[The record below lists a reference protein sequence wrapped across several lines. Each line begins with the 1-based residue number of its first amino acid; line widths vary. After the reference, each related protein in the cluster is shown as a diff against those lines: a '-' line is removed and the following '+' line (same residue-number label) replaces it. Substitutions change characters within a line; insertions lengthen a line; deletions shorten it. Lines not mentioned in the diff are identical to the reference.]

1 MQNISFHTVGE
12 LLRFLPEDQLEIT
25 ERLREL
31 VYECIPGIKEKLSF
45 QVPFFKKRKG
55 ICYIW
60 PGAVSWG
67 KKTKEGVEFGFQ
79 YGNLLADE
87 AGYLEHGKRKQVY
100 SKRFFSVGDINEDI
114 LREYLFEAAEIDEL
128 NGFLTNP

>member
-1 MQNISFHTVGE
+1 MQNVSFRTVGE

-31 VYECIPGIKEKLSF
+31 VHECIPGVKEKLSF

-87 AGYLEHGKRKQVY
+87 AGYLEHGKRKQIS
-100 SKRFFSVGDINEDI
+100 SKRFFSVEDINEDI

-128 NGFLTNP
+128 NRK